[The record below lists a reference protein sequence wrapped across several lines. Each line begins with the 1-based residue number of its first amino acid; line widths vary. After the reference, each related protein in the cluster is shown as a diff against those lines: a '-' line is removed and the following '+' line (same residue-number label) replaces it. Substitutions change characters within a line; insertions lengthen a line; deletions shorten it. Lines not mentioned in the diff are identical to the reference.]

1 MNRDEEITRAVEP
14 LFVTIEQIKYLFDD
28 EDYLKSRVYNKY
40 VAAVDDNLIHLYIDC
55 NRVRIKP
62 VLKSDVKKIYDE
74 ISNRIKYDN
83 GISIYKA
90 IEKNS
95 INILFWK
102 QL

>member
-1 MNRDEEITRAVEP
+1 MLQP
-14 LFVTIEQIKYLFDD
+14 LTTILFT
-28 EDYLKSRVYNKY
+28 
-40 VAAVDDNLIHLYIDC
+40 C

-62 VLKSDVKKIYDE
+62 VLKSDTKKIYDE

-90 IEKNS
+90 IENNS

>member
-1 MNRDEEITRAVEP
+1 MNRDEQITRAVEP
-14 LFVTIEQIKYLFDD
+14 IFVTIENIKYLFDE
-28 EDYLKSRVYNKY
+28 EDYLKSRVYNRY
-40 VAAVDDNLIHLYIDC
+40 VAAVGDSLIHLYIDC
-55 NRVRIKP
+55 NRVRIEP

-90 IEKNS
+90 IENNS
-95 INILFWK
+95 INIFYWK